1 MVKSGDLVA
10 VKLNVQVAKGKVE
23 QRTMYVQKGMEI
35 TLDKNSV
42 YTVKDDGVYTNGK
55 KVSNMNLTASQY
67 SIMSGVGITQSEGL
81 PENKVGD
88 SFVLSEKDIAA
99 AYSSR
104 HDQEPQTK
112 INIAT
117 AEQNLKTGE
126 TVHLNNS
133 DYKVSPNGITVHTRA
148 GNANTGGGTEVSIFM
163 KK

>member
-1 MVKSGDLVA
+1 MVNSSDLVA
-10 VKLNVQVAKGKVE
+10 VTLNFKNSKGQIEK
-23 QRTMYVQKGMEI
+23 RTMYVQKGMEI
-35 TLDKNSV
+35 TLGENSV

-81 PENKVGD
+81 PENKKDG
-88 SFVLSEKDIAA
+88 FVLSEQDIAA
-99 AYSSR
+99 AYNSR
-104 HDQEPQTK
+104 HDREPQTK
-112 INIAT
+112 INIAS
-117 AEQNLKTGE
+117 AEQFLKTGE

-133 DYKVSPNGITVHTRA
+133 DYKVSPNGITVHARA